1 MTPVE
6 INLLV
11 NVYII
16 LLFIFK
22 TSFFC
27 TLHSKLAKE
36 KIFKIPRD
44 IERSICPIKKSLAS
58 HYEILFYILYIYK
71 NLERYLPSLQRD
83 GH

>member
-16 LLFIFK
+16 LLFNFK
-22 TSFFC
+22 INFFC
-27 TLHSKLAKE
+27 TLHLKLAKE

-44 IERSICPIKKSLAS
+44 IERSICPVKKSLAS
-58 HYEILFYILYIYK
+58 HYKILLYTLYIQK
-71 NLERYLPSLQRD
+71 FGTLPPFPPS
-83 GH
+83 